1 MFKLN
6 GFRSLNGWFFGLID
20 SLLILGG
27 IFLGDYLRFMQIP
40 VSIYHQELFV
50 FKAML
55 VVLVVQ
61 VCFYYFE
68 LYDSKGFRRKV
79 RIATLLT
86 GALTVSAII
95 LTILYYFIPFLA
107 LGSGLFT
114 ISLTLIW
121 IFTFLWRLLYSHA
134 LKLFMLKERILII
147 GTGDLAKKIKSEILD
162 NGYEGF
168 EIVGFIDE
176 KRGDIGKG
184 V

>member
-1 MFKLN
+1 M
-6 GFRSLNGWFFGLID
+6 D

-27 IFLGDYLRFMQIP
+27 VFLGGYLRFMQIP
-40 VSIYHQELFV
+40 VSVYQQELFV

-68 LYDSKGFRRKV
+68 LYDSKRFRRKL
-79 RIATLLT
+79 RMAMLLL
-86 GALTVSAII
+86 GVLAVSAII
-95 LTILYYFIPFLA
+95 LTILYYFVPLLA
-107 LGSGLFT
+107 LGRGLFA
-114 ISLTLIW
+114 ISLTLVG
-121 IFTFLWRLLYSHA
+121 IFTFLWRVIYTHA
-134 LKLFMLKERILII
+134 LKHFVLKERILII

-176 KRGDIGKG
+176 KRGNIGKG